1 MKILIILK
9 LKKISALIADNQQKI
24 GAPNAKNNGIAAG
37 NKQKK
42 NIIVNLNFKI
52 NYCYIS
58 RKCQVTNWDE
68 HKIIC
73 Q

>member
-1 MKILIILK
+1 MKILIILR
-9 LKKISALIADNQQKI
+9 LKKISVLIVNNQQKI
-24 GAPNAKNNGIAAG
+24 GALNVKNNGIAAG

-42 NIIVNLNFKI
+42 KFLVNLNFKI
-52 NYCYIS
+52 NYCYIF